1 VLDEAVVG
9 WYTRPRLD
17 GIDPKM
23 NGGRAPEP
31 LNHEDMQPR
40 NSGSFET
47 EPVRQANRLA
57 RKIRAAECGDEKAV
71 RSLLAVVA
79 PVVSRVVGLVLGR
92 RHPDAED
99 LVQESLVDFLRA
111 LPVTGDELELGQLAA
126 FVSLRRALE
135 AWKWSPAA
143 YEVLA
148 PDEDDSSVRW
158 YWRFSPEHVA
168 REEQRRTLSRLLT
181 TLPDDE
187 AEVLGLRVLAGL
199 GVEQI
204 AEFMGFPASA
214 VRGRLRTAKRQ
225 LLEELEGDLRPGNEL
240 HPEALRDLER
250 VGALSAAD
258 RERLIHHEL
267 ECPACALERD
277 VAADFTR
284 RWPRLPSAG
293 VRLGRAIDS
302 ATAQW
307 VWNVSRRVS
316 LPKRNRRLTWAA
328 LAALV
333 TVLGLA
339 AGALWLRYQSTD
351 AQPLDAGDDATE
363 RGADL

>member
-1 VLDEAVVG
+1 
-9 WYTRPRLD
+9 
-17 GIDPKM
+17 
-23 NGGRAPEP
+23 
-31 LNHEDMQPR
+31 MQPR
-40 NSGSFET
+40 NSGSFDA
-47 EPVRQANRLA
+47 EPVRQASRLA

-79 PVVSRVVGLVLGR
+79 PTVSRVVGLVLGR

-143 YEVLA
+143 YDVLV
-148 PDEDDSSVRW
+148 PEEDETPRVPWYFRLSS
-158 YWRFSPEHVA
+158 EHLA
-168 REEQRRTLSRLLT
+168 REQQRRMLSRLLT

-199 GVEQI
+199 GVDQI
-204 AEFMGFPASA
+204 AEFMGFPAAA
-214 VRGRLRTAKRQ
+214 VRSRLRTAKRQ
-225 LLEELEGDLRPGNEL
+225 LLEELGSELGPGVEL

-250 VGALSAAD
+250 IGALSPAD
-258 RERLIHHEL
+258 RERLLHHEL
-267 ECPACALERD
+267 ECPACALERE

-284 RWPRLPSAG
+284 RVPRLAGAG
-293 VRLGRAIDS
+293 VRQGRAIDA

-307 VWNVSRRVS
+307 VWNVSRRVT
-316 LPKRNRRLTWAA
+316 LPKRSRRLTWAA

-333 TVLGLA
+333 TVVGLA
-339 AGALWLRYQSTD
+339 AGGLWLRYDPSE
-351 AQPLDAGDDATE
+351 PLPPDPTE
-363 RGADL
+363 YTEPGP

>member
-1 VLDEAVVG
+1 
-9 WYTRPRLD
+9 
-17 GIDPKM
+17 
-23 NGGRAPEP
+23 
-31 LNHEDMQPR
+31 MQPR

-71 RSLLAVVA
+71 RSLLSVVA

-148 PDEDDSSVRW
+148 PPDDEAPLSW
-158 YWRFSPEHVA
+158 YARLSPEQAA
-168 REEQRRTLSRLLT
+168 RARQRRTLSRLLT

-214 VRGRLRTAKRQ
+214 VRSRLRTAKRQ
-225 LLEELEGDLRPGNEL
+225 LLEELHGDLHPGNEL

-250 VGALSAAD
+250 IGALSAAD
-258 RERLIHHEL
+258 RERLHHHEQ

-284 RWPRLPSAG
+284 RWPRLPGAG
-293 VRLGRAIDS
+293 VRLGRAIDA

-307 VWNVSRRVS
+307 VWNVSRRVT
-316 LPKRNRRLTWAA
+316 LPKRSRRLTWAA

-333 TVLGLA
+333 TVIGLA
-339 AGALWLRYQSTD
+339 AGGLWLRYDAAENQS
-351 AQPLDAGDDATE
+351 LD
-363 RGADL
+363 GADDTGELRSDL

>member
-1 VLDEAVVG
+1 
-9 WYTRPRLD
+9 
-17 GIDPKM
+17 
-23 NGGRAPEP
+23 
-31 LNHEDMQPR
+31 MQPR

-79 PVVSRVVGLVLGR
+79 PTVSRVVGLVLGR

-148 PDEDDSSVRW
+148 PPEDESAPW
-158 YWRFSPEHVA
+158 YARFSPEQAMRA
-168 REEQRRTLSRLLT
+168 RQRRTLSRLLT

-214 VRGRLRTAKRQ
+214 VRSRLRTAKRQ
-225 LLEELEGDLRPGNEL
+225 LLEELKGDLHPGNEL

-250 VGALSAAD
+250 IGALSLSD
-258 RERLIHHEL
+258 RERLLHHEL

-284 RWPRLPSAG
+284 RWPRLPGAG
-293 VRLGRAIDS
+293 VRLGRAIDA

-307 VWNVSRRVS
+307 VWNVSRRVT
-316 LPKRNRRLTWAA
+316 LPKRSRRLTWAA

-333 TVLGLA
+333 TVIGLA
-339 AGALWLRYQSTD
+339 AGGLWLRYDAVD
-351 AQPLDAGDDATE
+351 AQPLD
-363 RGADL
+363 GAADTGELGSDL

>member
-1 VLDEAVVG
+1 
-9 WYTRPRLD
+9 
-17 GIDPKM
+17 
-23 NGGRAPEP
+23 
-31 LNHEDMQPR
+31 MQPR
-40 NSGSFET
+40 NSGSFDA
-47 EPVRQANRLA
+47 EPVRQASRLA

-71 RSLLAVVA
+71 RSLLSTVA
-79 PVVSRVVGLVLGR
+79 PVVSRVVGLVLGP

-148 PDEDDSSVRW
+148 PEDDAPRVPW

-168 REEQRRTLSRLLT
+168 RERQRQMLSALLT
-181 TLPDDE
+181 ALPDDE

-204 AEFMGFPASA
+204 AEFMGFPAAA
-214 VRGRLRTAKRQ
+214 VRSRLRTAKRQ
-225 LLEELEGDLRPGNEL
+225 LLEELDGAINPGVEL

-250 VGALSAAD
+250 IGAISAED
-258 RERLIHHEL
+258 RERLLHHER
-267 ECPACALERD
+267 ECAACALERD
-277 VAADFTR
+277 VAEDFTR
-284 RWPRLPSAG
+284 RIPRLAGAG
-293 VRLGRAIDS
+293 VRLGRAIDA

-307 VWNVSRRVS
+307 VWNVSRRVT
-316 LPKRNRRLTWAA
+316 LPKRSRRLTWAA

-339 AGALWLRYQSTD
+339 AGGLYLRYD
-351 AQPLDAGDDATE
+351 AAEIPVDDAAAGDIGIE
-363 RGADL
+363 Q